1 MTAAEKGEGER
12 IEREG
17 GRRGEGER
25 CRGRGGGRG
34 EEQEKSKRYN
44 LVIYMTMMTRLLGS
58 GKVRELNRLDICCCE
73 TVN

>member
-12 IEREG
+12 TEKEG

-25 CRGRGGGRG
+25 CRGRG
-34 EEQEKSKRYN
+34 EEQEKSKRCS
-44 LVIYMTMMTRLLGS
+44 LVIFMTMMTRLLGS

-73 TVN
+73 TMN